1 MDEET
6 IDKRLPHGFPYHAM
20 SYDNYALDQTE
31 RQLNEDAA
39 ELGID
44 EVRGQALAEELIAVY
59 RENYQRV
66 LERQRR
72 RRAAMLPEVNRQ
84 IDGWLMDMKAR
95 NSEWLK
101 KEWPTWPAYGAEWG
115 RRE

>member
-1 MDEET
+1 MLYNEA
-6 IDKRLPHGFPYHAM
+6 IG
-20 SYDNYALDQTE
+20 STE
-31 RQLNEDAA
+31 SQLKQNAA

-44 EVRGQALAEELIAVY
+44 LIKGQALATELLAVY

-101 KEWPTWPAYGAEWG
+101 KEWPTWPAYGEEWG
-115 RRE
+115 RRK

>member
-1 MDEET
+1 MLYNEA
-6 IDKRLPHGFPYHAM
+6 IG
-20 SYDNYALDQTE
+20 STE
-31 RQLNEDAA
+31 SQLKQNAA

-44 EVRGQALAEELIAVY
+44 LIKGQALATELLAVY